1 MADDTAIQQRRE
13 ENLQAMKS
21 PASIVLAALGAV
33 ALVCATVFYDRPLAN
48 NNQLF
53 SYLRSFAAIPAD
65 NVLPLFYIAHAR
77 SETIIDPG
85 RRTGSRKDNTTHAL

>member
-1 MADDTAIQQRRE
+1 MADDTALEKRRE

-33 ALVCATVFYDRPLAN
+33 ALICATVFYDRPLTN

-53 SYLRSFAAIPAD
+53 SYLRSFAP
-65 NVLPLFYIAHAR
+65 H
-77 SETIIDPG
+77 SG
-85 RRTGSRKDNTTHAL
+85 